1 MISIDRT
8 FAIKLSVMI
17 RSQLIDYQYYY
28 PFCDAIIEKNDK
40 TPYWIIELS
49 MTKDPEIAGGIALLY
64 ASLDACEEFDI
75 RYKCNLYIACL
86 YVKYV
91 EEDLSWSN
99 FLLNAGMYTDGM
111 PYANKNY
118 DYFFNQLNVLENN
131 KHHTLLLE
139 QQRQEIFSIFE
150 KEINEISTQLEFLK
164 IYYKLYLSEY
174 NET

>member
-1 MISIDRT
+1 MISIDPI
-8 FAIKLSVMI
+8 FAIRLSIMI
-17 RSQLIDYQYYY
+17 RSELIDYQYYY
-28 PFCDAIIEKNDK
+28 SFCDEIIEKNDK

-49 MTKDPEIAGGIALLY
+49 MTKDPEIAGGIALSY
-64 ASLDACEEFDI
+64 ASLDTSEEFDTH
-75 RYKCNLYIACL
+75 YQCNLYIACL

-91 EEDLSWSN
+91 EGHLSWSS
-99 FLLNAGMYTDGM
+99 FLVNAGMYTDDM
-111 PYANKNY
+111 PYANENY
-118 DYFFNQLNVLENN
+118 DYFFNQLNILEKN
-131 KHHTLLLE
+131 KHHTLVLE

>member
-8 FAIKLSVMI
+8 FAIKLSIMI

-49 MTKDPEIAGGIALLY
+49 MTKDPEIAGSIALLY

-75 RYKCNLYIACL
+75 HYKCNLYIACL

-91 EEDLSWSN
+91 EGHLSWSS
-99 FLLNAGMYTDGM
+99 FLVKAGMYTDGM
-111 PYANKNY
+111 PYANENY
-118 DYFFNQLNVLENN
+118 DYFFNQLNVLEKINIIHYCLNN
-131 KHHTLLLE
+131 KHK
-139 QQRQEIFSIFE
+139 RF
-150 KEINEISTQLEFLK
+150 FLFLRK
-164 IYYKLYLSEY
+164 KL
-174 NET
+174 TK